1 MNINSTK
8 ILQQFF
14 KVSLFSLDCS
24 NDVVGVAGFLILAG
38 AGPGGGSPHPLPRLC
53 LLMIT
58 DILRARYQDVSP
70 SPHNMITGY
79 FSPLPSPPKLNVRGG
94 LRTENTKHWRQNWI
108 TPDSAPPG
116 PAQEAASR
124 LSSDSF

>member
-24 NDVVGVAGFLILAG
+24 NDVVGVAGVLILAG
-38 AGPGGGSPHPLPRLC
+38 AGAGPGPGGGAPHPLPRLC

-58 DILRARYQDVSP
+58 DILLARRLHFRYQDVSP
-70 SPHNMITGY
+70 VT
-79 FSPLPSPPKLNVRGG
+79 
-94 LRTENTKHWRQNWI
+94 T
-108 TPDSAPPG
+108 
-116 PAQEAASR
+116 
-124 LSSDSF
+124 

>member
-14 KVSLFSLDCS
+14 KVSFFSLDCS

-70 SPHNMITGY
+70 GHHITGY
-79 FSPLPSPPKLNVRGG
+79 FSPSPSPPKLNVRGG

>member
-1 MNINSTK
+1 MKDSTCVNINSTK

-24 NDVVGVAGFLILAG
+24 NDVVGVAGVLILAG

-58 DILRARYQDVSP
+58 DILLARRLHSRYQDVSP
-70 SPHNMITGY
+70 VT
-79 FSPLPSPPKLNVRGG
+79 
-94 LRTENTKHWRQNWI
+94 T
-108 TPDSAPPG
+108 
-116 PAQEAASR
+116 
-124 LSSDSF
+124 